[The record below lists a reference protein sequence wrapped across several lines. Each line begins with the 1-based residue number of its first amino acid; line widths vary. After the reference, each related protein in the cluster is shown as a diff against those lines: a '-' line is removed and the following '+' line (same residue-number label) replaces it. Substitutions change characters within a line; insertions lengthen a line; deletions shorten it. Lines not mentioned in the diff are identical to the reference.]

1 MPDGAGARG
10 AEEPGEPEGPDEPR
24 RGFSLNLGKLS
35 NYLNPIQ
42 KVSEWGGQA
51 KAKAALG
58 VTLPSSARSDPR
70 PLPPSRR
77 ARNVSGGSR
86 TSPSRRSREPRST
99 SRTLTERWVPAE
111 RAPARVPLSL
121 SLSLRC
127 RRPDLRR
134 TRLVTLSS
142 AGAQQALPGVQ
153 PGDQGPRAG
162 PAKYGEVHGKV
173 HAGETGVR
181 STF

>member
-10 AEEPGEPEGPDEPR
+10 AEEAGEPEGPDEPR

-70 PLPPSRR
+70 PSIHR
-77 ARNVSGGSR
+77 AALE
-86 TSPSRRSREPRST
+86 TC
-99 SRTLTERWVPAE
+99 
-111 RAPARVPLSL
+111 RA
-121 SLSLRC
+121 
-127 RRPDLRR
+127 
-134 TRLVTLSS
+134 
-142 AGAQQALPGVQ
+142 
-153 PGDQGPRAG
+153 DQGRRLREG
-162 PAKYGEVHGKV
+162 RGNQEVSRGH
-173 HAGETGVR
+173 
-181 STF
+181 